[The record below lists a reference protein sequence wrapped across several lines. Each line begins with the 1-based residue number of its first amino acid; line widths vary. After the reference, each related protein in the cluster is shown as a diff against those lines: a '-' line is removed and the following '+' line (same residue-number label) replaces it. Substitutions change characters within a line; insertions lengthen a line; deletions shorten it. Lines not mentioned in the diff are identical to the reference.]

1 MARSLLARRILPGSS
16 LSLGAL
22 AVLLLTSVLWG
33 DPQDSKPASKTAD
46 SEPQAADAEVGKP
59 EGERPTIAEARRQA
73 KLLHEVYVT
82 TLHTVHRTYFDED
95 SRDTIPARAMENVF
109 RDVDRETG
117 GRTRWIAVNT
127 PAMNIDHKPEPGF
140 EKDAA
145 RQLAKGDREFEKIED
160 GVYRRAGAVS
170 LFAGCTKCHLSGI
183 RPQQNVRSVAG
194 LVISIPVKAD

>member
-1 MARSLLARRILPGSS
+1 MARTQFVRRFFSGSS
-16 LSLGAL
+16 LTLGAL
-22 AVLLLTSVLWG
+22 GVLLVTSVLWG
-33 DPQDSKPASKTAD
+33 GPQDSKPESKATD
-46 SEPQAADAEVGKP
+46 TEAEKP
-59 EGERPTIAEARRQA
+59 EVERLTVAEARRQA

-95 SRDTIPARAMENVF
+95 SRDTIPARALENVF
-109 RDVDRETG
+109 HDIDRETG
-117 GRTRWIAVNT
+117 GKTRWIAVNT

-145 RQLAKGDREFEKIED
+145 RQLAKGEREFEKIED
-160 GVYRRAGAVS
+160 GVYRRAGAIS

>member
-1 MARSLLARRILPGSS
+1 MALSQFTRRFLPGSIVI
-16 LSLGAL
+16 LGVL
-22 AVLLLTSVLWG
+22 AVFALTTALRG
-33 DPQDSKPASKTAD
+33 EAQDSAPAAQDTD
-46 SEPQAADAEVGKP
+46 SAADKREV
-59 EGERPTIAEARRQA
+59 ERLTVAEARRQA
-73 KLLHEVYVT
+73 KVLHEVYVA

-117 GRTRWIAVNT
+117 GETRWIAVNT
-127 PAMNIDHKPEPGF
+127 PAMNIDHKPKAGF
-140 EKDAA
+140 EKDAV
-145 RQLAKGDREFEKIED
+145 RQLAKGEREFERIKD
-160 GVYRRAGAVS
+160 GVYQRAGAVS